1 MYTLVAMMLF
11 SLFLLKG
18 INNVYSTLMEEMLVD
33 KIFAEDSFMGFQNW
47 KLLRTFSD
55 GKQSPILQHFSKMV

>member
-33 KIFAEDSFMGFQNW
+33 KIFAEDSFMGFQN
-47 KLLRTFSD
+47 
-55 GKQSPILQHFSKMV
+55 